1 MKISNE
7 TKVGALTV
15 VAVVFL
21 ILGYNFLK
29 GKDLFTPT
37 NTFYASFPYNPGL
50 SSSNPI
56 YYNGFKV
63 GTVTNIDMVQKP
75 QPLVIVEF
83 TVRKKYVINN
93 DAVVACFA
101 ADVFGAKALK
111 IYDGTPTAPIAHHKD
126 TLKSTIEQG
135 VIETLSPVLSKA
147 EQNISSFLTKLDT
160 SFTKDATKDLNVIIA
175 NIKNT
180 TESIQSVALKLNMIV
195 ASEQERIN
203 ITLTNAQEIT
213 ENLKKNNENI
223 TSTITNLK
231 KTSDQLAQVD
241 FKKTMGDLQTT
252 VDGLK
257 DMLNKIN
264 SGQGTLGQLA
274 NDKKLYDNLTAVT
287 NNLDSLLKDL
297 KEHPW
302 RYFRIRF

>member
-15 VAVVFL
+15 LAVVCL

-29 GKDLFTPT
+29 GKDIFTPT
-37 NTFYASFPYNPGL
+37 NTFFASFPYNPGL
-50 SSSNPI
+50 TTSNPI

-63 GTVTNIDMVQKP
+63 GTITNIDMVQKP

-83 TVRKKYVINN
+83 TVRKKYTINN

-135 VIETLSPVLSKA
+135 VIETLSPVLTKA

-160 SFTKDATKDLNVIIA
+160 SFTQDATKDLSVIIA
-175 NIKNT
+175 NIKST
-180 TESIQSVALKLNMIV
+180 TQSIQAVALELNAIV
-195 ASEQERIN
+195 ASEKQHLN
-203 ITLTNAQEIT
+203 ATLANAELIT

-223 TSTITNLK
+223 NTTIANFK
-231 KTSDQLAQVD
+231 KTSDQLSQVD
-241 FKKTMGDLQTT
+241 IKKTMDDLQNT
-252 VDGLK
+252 VNGLK
-257 DMLNKIN
+257 DVLTKIN
-264 SGQGTLGQLA
+264 NGQGTLGMLA
-274 NDKKLYDNLTAVT
+274 TDKKLYENLTRVT
-287 NNLDSLLKDL
+287 NNLDTLLKDL
-297 KEHPW
+297 KEHPG